1 MHCILLNIKM
11 IMEGRYVILPHP
23 LPRSPSPQKKSQWF
37 NYLSSIFEQ
46 KEACKLGWCVG
57 CIDVNVQAY
66 SIYLLHLPPSVV
78 NDMAGRTPSESYFH
92 FGEIRKLVAESL
104 FSMVINLVG
113 VP

>member
-1 MHCILLNIKM
+1 MVCW
-11 IMEGRYVILPHP
+11 V
-23 LPRSPSPQKKSQWF
+23 
-37 NYLSSIFEQ
+37 
-46 KEACKLGWCVG
+46 
-57 CIDVNVQAY
+57 IDVHVVQQGLF
-66 SIYLLHLPPSVV
+66 YLLTAYTYILTDIVRYCDLPPSVV